1 MVSSSGSFTA
11 CFNSDPT
18 AVPSPNLL
26 PPPVINTASI
36 GHLNIYNSF
45 LSFWRETLK
54 LNHLGLPHSP
64 RLGPGTEKVCSI
76 DGVKLACITH
86 AEQKGCSQELKS

>member
-1 MVSSSGSFTA
+1 M
-11 CFNSDPT
+11 
-18 AVPSPNLL
+18 
-26 PPPVINTASI
+26 
-36 GHLNIYNSF
+36 
-45 LSFWRETLK
+45 K

-86 AEQKGCSQELKS
+86 AEQKGRSQELKS